1 LAQLALLQRNCY
13 VEKLLTV
20 SIMKSFFVSVLFILL
35 STQSG
40 FSQTSDKQ
48 KADSN
53 EILQL
58 INQYSAARENR
69 DTVLL
74 KQILTADVDQLVSSG
89 EWRNGIDSAVKGML
103 ASSSTNPGDR
113 KLTVEKIKFLSENS
127 ALVDARYII
136 TIPDL
141 TLRKMW
147 SSFVVVRTK
156 KNWQISA
163 IRNMLPTNDN

>member
-1 LAQLALLQRNCY
+1 M
-13 VEKLLTV
+13 KLYL
-20 SIMKSFFVSVLFILL
+20 IPFLLFI
-35 STQSG
+35 G
-40 FSQTSDKQ
+40 FAQVGFAQTSDKQ

-58 INQYSAARENR
+58 INQYSAARDTR

-89 EWRNGIDSAVKGML
+89 EWRNGVSSAIKGML
-103 ASSSTNPGDR
+103 NSSSTNPGDR

-136 TIPDL
+136 VNPDQS
-141 TLRKMW
+141 LRKMW
-147 SSFVVVRTK
+147 SSFIVVRNK

>member
-1 LAQLALLQRNCY
+1 M
-13 VEKLLTV
+13 KLYL
-20 SIMKSFFVSVLFILL
+20 IPFLLFI
-35 STQSG
+35 G
-40 FSQTSDKQ
+40 FAQVGFGQTSDKQ

-58 INQYSAARENR
+58 INQYSAARDTR

-74 KQILTADVDQLVSSG
+74 KQILTGDVDQLVSSG
-89 EWRNGIDSAVKGML
+89 EWRNGVSTAIKGML
-103 ASSSTNPGDR
+103 NSSNTNPGDR
-113 KLTVEKIKFLSENS
+113 KLTVEKIRFLSENA

-136 TIPDL
+136 TNPDQSM
-141 TLRKMW
+141 RKMW
-147 SSFVVVRTK
+147 SSFVVVRNK